1 VTDDQIIEMAKQ
13 AMHSAGIKPNDELR
27 FYVSYNNGI
36 DDDGFCARAHSFIE
50 DFARLIEASV
60 REEDVKKVAEFL
72 SNSSIAEQVMR
83 GMGK

>member
-1 VTDDQIIEMAKQ
+1 LKDDHILEMAKQ

-60 REEDVKKVAEFL
+60 REECAALCDKEYEAGDCAAA
-72 SNSSIAEQVMR
+72 IR
-83 GMGK
+83 GMK

>member
-1 VTDDQIIEMAKQ
+1 MLSDEKIIEMAKQ

-50 DFARLIEASV
+50 DFA
-60 REEDVKKVAEFL
+60 
-72 SNSSIAEQVMR
+72 
-83 GMGK
+83 